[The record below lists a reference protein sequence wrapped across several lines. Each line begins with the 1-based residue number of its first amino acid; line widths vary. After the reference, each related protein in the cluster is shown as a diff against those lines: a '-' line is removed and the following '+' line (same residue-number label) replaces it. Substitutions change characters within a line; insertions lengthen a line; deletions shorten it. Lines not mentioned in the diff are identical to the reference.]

1 MDSGCKVG
9 FECTIHVW
17 ELALHAG
24 VPMVLNGVVRS
35 PFKNFGD
42 FSPLIVNDSVHEEQ
56 NPLFLLAPGDLLN
69 HGVQVVVPALTALL
83 ADAIREMLC
92 NQRPLLRAIALDEL
106 EDSPVFFS
114 SPRTFNRIKF

>member
-1 MDSGCKVG
+1 MVFDSV
-9 FECTIHVW
+9 IS
-17 ELALHAG
+17 A
-24 VPMVLNGVVRS
+24 S
-35 PFKNFGD
+35 FKYFGD
-42 FSPLIVNDSVHEEQ
+42 FSPFVVDDSVHEEE
-56 NPLFLLAPGDLLN
+56 NPLFLLAPIDLLY
-69 HGVQVVVPALTALL
+69 HWVQVVVPALTALL